1 MDERLLREEG
11 PRRGGCA
18 ATGLLGTFMGELT
31 FEYGTDLP
39 DPRGPFPVVLS
50 QSQLH
55 VEERH
60 ARYHH
65 EEEVGHQERTC
76 THERESS
83 IVGKSSLSVNMAAQA
98 GVRLHYL

>member
-1 MDERLLREEG
+1 M
-11 PRRGGCA
+11 C
-18 ATGLLGTFMGELT
+18 ELT

-60 ARYHH
+60 ACYNH

-76 THERESS
+76 THVRKSG
-83 IVGKSSLSVNMAAQA
+83 IVGKLSLSVNVAVQA

>member
-1 MDERLLREEG
+1 MLREEG
-11 PRRGGCA
+11 PRTGGHA
-18 ATGLLGTFMGELT
+18 ATGLLRTFMGELT
-31 FEYGTDLP
+31 FEDGTDLP

-76 THERESS
+76 THKKKSG
-83 IVGKSSLSVNMAAQA
+83 IVGKWSLSVNVAAQA
-98 GVRLHYL
+98 GVWLHYL

>member
-1 MDERLLREEG
+1 
-11 PRRGGCA
+11 
-18 ATGLLGTFMGELT
+18 MGELT

-76 THERESS
+76 KHKRKSG
-83 IVGKSSLSVNMAAQA
+83 IVGKLSLSLNVAAQA
-98 GVRLHYL
+98 SLSLKAFKCFMLNSCN

>member
-1 MDERLLREEG
+1 MD
-11 PRRGGCA
+11 
-18 ATGLLGTFMGELT
+18 TFAGDLT
-31 FEYGTDLP
+31 FEYGTDFP
-39 DPRGPFPVVLS
+39 DPRGPFSVVLS

-76 THERESS
+76 THKRKSG
-83 IVGKSSLSVNMAAQA
+83 IVGKWSISANVVVGGGVGLSLV
-98 GVRLHYL
+98 